1 MISQKFI
8 VNLCSRI
15 QKKIKRKGFFLEAGA
30 NDGIIQS
37 NTYYLE
43 KKLKWTGI
51 LIEPLAFKYN
61 LLKNNRPLSRV
72 FSLALTND
80 PSIKSLQM
88 EILDGERGL
97 MSKILGSQTI
107 IENNSS
113 KFSNVILNLIFRKN
127 KKNIITVPAKTL
139 SNLLDE
145 NSITSIDFISL
156 DVEGYERYVLQGFDI
171 KKYKPIAVLVEI
183 WNSQFANIVNYF
195 LKNNYLLVKNVSNFN
210 LLKSPNWS
218 GDHNDYL
225 FIKKDYTNLI

>member
-51 LIEPLAFKYN
+51 LIEPLPLKYN

>member
-1 MISQKFI
+1 
-8 VNLCSRI
+8 
-15 QKKIKRKGFFLEAGA
+15 
-30 NDGIIQS
+30 
-37 NTYYLE
+37 
-43 KKLKWTGI
+43 LKWTGI
-51 LIEPLAFKYN
+51 LIEPLPLKYN